1 MSRIQNMTEKLW
13 DLIVVGG
20 GLTGVAAAVSA
31 RRQGLDVLILEKAGF
46 LGGAIG
52 TMLISPFMPY
62 STKVNGER
70 FDLSR
75 GFFKELHDLLKET
88 GGLSGNQECIHEEY
102 VKLALDRLV
111 AKENIQ
117 PLFHACLCGIEK
129 EGQEIKAVKVTTKA
143 GVLTFRARYFIDAT
157 GDADL
162 SVMAGCP
169 YHLGRPDGLCQPMT
183 LCFRI
188 GNVDIDVFR
197 KNREDM
203 QEKYKRF
210 QAEGKIKNPRENILV
225 FSTLVDGMLHF
236 NTTRVVKLNPTDPF
250 DVTEAEM
257 LAREQMAEM
266 YLFLKENCA
275 GFENSQLLYSAGEIG
290 VRESRMIDGEYLLT
304 ESDLLNCVK
313 FEDAVAA
320 GNYDI
325 DIHNPEGSGTSHYY
339 FPDGKWYTIPYRSLQ
354 PKNASN
360 LLVAGRCI
368 SSTHEAQASYRI
380 MPIVTTLGQAAGC
393 AVAVASKAN
402 VGVKEIDVHELQKML
417 TDNGAFIGGC

>member
-75 GFFKELHDLLKET
+75 GFFKELHDLLQET

-169 YHLGRPDGLCQPMT
+169 YHLGRPDGLCQLMT

-257 LAREQMAEM
+257 LAREQMFE
-266 YLFLKENCA
+266 LFHFLKENCK
-275 GFENSQLLYSAGEIG
+275 GFENSHLLYSAGEIG

-304 ESDLLNCVK
+304 EQDLRSCVK
-313 FEDAVAA
+313 FDDAIAA

-339 FPDGKWYTIPYRSLQ
+339 FPDGTWYTIPYRSLQ
-354 PKNASN
+354 PKNALN

-368 SSTHEAQASYRI
+368 SSTHEAQASYRV
-380 MPIVTTLGQAAGC
+380 MPIVTTLGQAAGT
-393 AVAVASKAN
+393 AVAVAAKSN
-402 VGVKEIDVHELQKML
+402 VGVKEINVKTLQNL
-417 TDNGAFIGGC
+417 LLDNGAFIG